1 MLEAGDP
8 SLVSDQR
15 KRVERELF
23 LRAIAISKPPPEVA
37 RAIAQVLRDLHAK
50 RGTILFERGSTPKTA
65 HFVVSGEVTYQGV
78 DDEEDMTFGPGS
90 LIGILDLNIG
100 RPRAR
105 TAVISQDAH
114 LLELPY
120 DQWLE
125 VLEDFPDY
133 TSAARRTVAHGLHEV
148 MLTLAP
154 DGGVS
159 SLPGPCAPSKDC
171 EIVSRMV
178 MLRRT
183 RAFETASMQAVADIA
198 DRGEIL
204 RPEPGE
210 LLVRPGGKVRLFM
223 AMRGKVHVERR
234 VTPILRATFGPG
246 QLVMHGAAFSN
257 ALADYAV
264 VCGPNAAVFA
274 VDQADIDDVSDDHF
288 DVVKSVLRG
297 MSTDRDQL
305 MSVRAKAPASRRLAS
320 EIPPPPPSRSE

>member
-1 MLEAGDP
+1 MLEGGDP
-8 SLVSDQR
+8 TLVTDQR

-23 LRAIAISKPPPEVA
+23 LRAMSLAKPPPEVA

-50 RGTILFERGSTPKTA
+50 RGTVLFERGSTPKTA

-105 TAVISQDAH
+105 TAIISQDAH

-125 VLEDFPDY
+125 VMEDFPDY
-133 TSAARRTVAHGLHEV
+133 TSTARRIVSRGLHEI

-154 DGGVS
+154 DGGLS
-159 SLPGPCAPSKDC
+159 GLSKASAPPNDC

-204 RPEPGE
+204 RPDPGE
-210 LLVRPGGKVRLFM
+210 MLVRPGGKVRVFM
-223 AMRGKVHVERR
+223 VMQGTVHVERR
-234 VTPILRATFGPG
+234 VAPTLRASFGPG
-246 QLVMHGAAFSN
+246 QLVLHGAAFSN

-264 VCGPNAAVFA
+264 VCGPHTAVFA

-288 DVVKSVLRG
+288 DIARSVLRG
-297 MSTDRDQL
+297 LSTDRDQL
-305 MSVRAKAPASRRLAS
+305 MSIRAKSPASKRS
-320 EIPPPPPSRSE
+320 EIPPAPPSQSE